1 MFKKSRAQVKKNW
14 SQVSVMDCPLLD
26 KIWIHKCLLI
36 RKKWIEEKG
45 KFIYSVEA
53 YLINIERI
61 KDLLLRNPHHL
72 IEIVTEKAIF
82 KWSTYSCC
90 VYSTMI
96 KKNELLMSLFSLNPS
111 ISFNIWNTTFN
122 SPKCGS
128 LCFINMYHIHGE
140 EYTKLWEDSP
150 MLDVFWTGRCCLIVS
165 WRCCLV
171 TLPDG

>member
-1 MFKKSRAQVKKNW
+1 MALCASHFMVIPWKKILNPAPQQIDTN
-14 SQVSVMDCPLLD
+14 
-26 KIWIHKCLLI
+26 
-36 RKKWIEEKG
+36 
-45 KFIYSVEA
+45 
-53 YLINIERI
+53 I

-72 IEIVTEKAIF
+72 IEIVTEKTIF

-96 KKNELLMSLFSLNPS
+96 KKKNELLMPLFSLNPS
-111 ISFNIWNTTFN
+111 MSFNIWNTTFN